1 MTSIKLYNGDCLDI
15 MPNIPD
21 KSIDMIFADLPF
33 GTTQN
38 KWDCLIDLDKLWEQY
53 KRIIK
58 DNGCI
63 ALWCQVPFNITL
75 GYSNLKMLKYEWII
89 EKTNATGHYNAKKM
103 PMKAHENIMIFYKN
117 VPTYNPQKTTGHKP
131 VNTYT
136 KHTDD
141 GSNYGSSI
149 IGRSGGGQ
157 TDRYPRD
164 VLKFKWDTQ
173 KSSLHPT
180 QKPIAACEYFIST
193 YSNEG
198 DTILDNCMGSGTT
211 GEACSRLN
219 RNFIGIELDP
229 KYFKIAQE
237 RIKKGQI
244 QK

>member
-1 MTSIKLYNGDCLDI
+1 MAFTNLYQGNCLDI
-15 MPNIPD
+15 MTNIPD

-38 KWDCLIDLDKLWEQY
+38 KWDCPIDLDKLWRQY

-63 ALWCQVPFNITL
+63 ALWCQVPYNVTL
-75 GYSNLKMLKYEWII
+75 GASNMEMLKYEWII
-89 EKTNATGHYNAKKM
+89 EKTNATGHFNAKKM
-103 PMKAHENIMIFYKN
+103 PMKAHENIMIFYKR
-117 VPTYNPQKTTGHKP
+117 PPIYNPQKTSGHKP
-131 VNTYT
+131 VNAYK
-136 KHTDD
+136 KHTGD
-141 GSNYGSSI
+141 GSNYNASI

-157 TDRYPRD
+157 TERYPRD

-180 QKPIAACEYFIST
+180 QKPLAACEYFIKT

-211 GEACSRLN
+211 GVACKRLN
-219 RNFIGIELDP
+219 RNFIGIEL
-229 KYFKIAQE
+229 KESYFMIADK
-237 RIKKGQI
+237 RIKAG
-244 QK
+244 

>member
-1 MTSIKLYNGDCLDI
+1 MAFTKLYNGDCLDV
-15 MPNIPD
+15 MSNIPD
-21 KSIDMIFADLPF
+21 KSVDMIFADLPF

-38 KWDCLIDLDKLWEQY
+38 KWDCLIDLDRLWEQY

-63 ALWCQVPFNITL
+63 ALWCQVPFNIVL
-75 GYSNLKMLKYEWII
+75 GYSNLEMLKYEWII
-89 EKTNATGHYNAKKM
+89 EKTNATGHFNAKRM
-103 PMKAHENIMIFYKN
+103 PMKAHENVMIFYKN
-117 VPTYNPQKTTGHKP
+117 PPTYNPQKTTGHKP
-131 VNTYT
+131 VNNYT
-136 KHTDD
+136 KHTND
-141 GSNYGSSI
+141 GSNYGASI

-180 QKPIAACEYFIST
+180 QKPLAACEYFIKT

-211 GEACSRLN
+211 GVACNRLN
-219 RNFIGIELDP
+219 RNFIGIELENE
-229 KYFKIAQE
+229 YYNIAQE
-237 RIKKGQI
+237 RIKGI
-244 QK
+244 LP